1 MNHGRRELSQ
11 VGESFPSQRFIS
23 PDLGCSF
30 LPSIER
36 HSCKIRAKNKH
47 QYTQTD
53 TIEVVIQ
60 AEVCLISTKT
70 FQSRHVHGMGVVM

>member
-1 MNHGRRELSQ
+1 M
-11 VGESFPSQRFIS
+11 
-23 PDLGCSF
+23 GCSF

-60 AEVCLISTKT
+60 AEVCLITTKT
-70 FQSRHVHGMGVVM
+70 FRSRRVHGIRTVM

>member
-1 MNHGRRELSQ
+1 MNHGGRELSQ

-53 TIEVVIQ
+53 TIEVVI
-60 AEVCLISTKT
+60 EVCLITTKT
-70 FQSRHVHGMGVVM
+70 FRSRHVHGIKIVM